1 MNRSTSQWTSKWPV
15 SMTVRDAPNEPTR
28 RRYKMDFDTYA
39 FSKQPGFVETE
50 MRRAF
55 KQAVPL
61 RTVVVYCYDPRA
73 VNIPRA
79 VAKAMPGEVYPG
91 EIIQDK
97 EGRKA
102 ASTTTIFTVVIA
114 GGRAVDALRS
124 MTVAQ
129 HLFGIE
135 NIVVV
140 HHTYCGATSFTP
152 EGLIEA
158 FHDEQGVDISALYD
172 RGNISIQ
179 DYESSLKRDTQ
190 LLRESKGTPKN
201 VNIYGYLFNIDTE
214 ALTLIVEDRVTLR

>member
-1 MNRSTSQWTSKWPV
+1 MNF
-15 SMTVRDAPNEPTR
+15 E
-28 RRYKMDFDTYA
+28 TYV

-50 MRRAF
+50 MRKAF

-73 VNIPRA
+73 VDIPHA
-79 VAKAMPGEVYPG
+79 VAKAIPGEVYPG
-91 EIIQDK
+91 EIVRDEQ
-97 EGRKA
+97 GRKV
-102 ASTTTIFTVVIA
+102 ASTTTIFPVVVA
-114 GGRAVDALRS
+114 GGRTVDALRS
-124 MTVAQ
+124 ITVAQ

-152 EGLIEA
+152 EGLINA
-158 FHDEQGVDISALYD
+158 FHNEQGVDISALYD
-172 RGNISIQ
+172 QGNIAIA
-179 DYESSLKRDTQ
+179 DYETSLKRDTR

-214 ALTLIVEDRVTLR
+214 ALTLIVEDRVILR

>member
-1 MNRSTSQWTSKWPV
+1 
-15 SMTVRDAPNEPTR
+15 
-28 RRYKMDFDTYA
+28 MDLNTYA

-50 MRRAF
+50 TRKKF

-61 RTVVVYCYDPRA
+61 RTIVIYCYDPRA
-73 VNIPRA
+73 VNIPHA
-79 VAKAMPGEVYPG
+79 VARAMPGEVYPG
-91 EIIQDK
+91 EIVCDEQGK
-97 EGRKA
+97 KV
-102 ASTTTIFTVVIA
+102 ASTTTIFPVVVA

-124 MTVAQ
+124 ITVAQ

-152 EGLIEA
+152 EGLIKA
-158 FHDEQGVDISALYD
+158 FHDEYGVDISTLYD

-190 LLRESKGTPKN
+190 LLRESQGTPKA

-214 ALTLIVEDRVTLR
+214 TLSLIVEDRAGAR

>member
-1 MNRSTSQWTSKWPV
+1 M
-15 SMTVRDAPNEPTR
+15 
-28 RRYKMDFDTYA
+28 
-39 FSKQPGFVETE
+39 
-50 MRRAF
+50 F

-91 EIIQDK
+91 KIVRDEQGK
-97 EGRKA
+97 KV
-102 ASTTTIFTVVIA
+102 ASTTTIFPVVVA

-124 MTVAQ
+124 ITVAQ

-135 NIVVV
+135 NVVVV

-152 EGLIEA
+152 EGLIKS
-158 FHDEQGVDISALYD
+158 FHDEHSVDISALYD
-172 RGNISIQ
+172 RGNIAIE
-179 DYESSLKRDTQ
+179 DYESSLKRDIR

-201 VNIYGYLFNIDTE
+201 VNIYGYLFNIDTD
-214 ALTLIVEDRVTLR
+214 ALTLIVEDRATAK